1 MPQQTSAGILSLK
14 NIGMIRFRT
23 PKLLNEFGYFLSQNF
38 LIKEVFLIYKKRT
51 FINLIF
57 IKFKMTIHISDK
69 RHFPTSNVAYQRTQT
84 ASTYRADATYFH
96 INRKVQAVRYAIPQN
111 SKWRHLQPSSSLA
124 RTTQLHL
131 IPD

>member
-1 MPQQTSAGILSLK
+1 
-14 NIGMIRFRT
+14 
-23 PKLLNEFGYFLSQNF
+23 
-38 LIKEVFLIYKKRT
+38 
-51 FINLIF
+51 
-57 IKFKMTIHISDK
+57 MTIHISDK
-69 RHFPTSNVAYQRTQT
+69 RHFSTSNVAYQRTQT